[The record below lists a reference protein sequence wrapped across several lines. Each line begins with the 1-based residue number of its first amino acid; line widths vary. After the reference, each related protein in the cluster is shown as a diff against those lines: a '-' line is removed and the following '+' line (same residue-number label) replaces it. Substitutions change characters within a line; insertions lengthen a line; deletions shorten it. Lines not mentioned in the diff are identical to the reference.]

1 MMGWR
6 PVYTFEIKELLSL
19 QSVHNFLSNV
29 VHRQTNKEIDR
40 QTNATKKIT
49 SFAKEVIK
57 ALWDYCVL
65 TCMNLIQHYALTG
78 FQKL

>member
-1 MMGWR
+1 M
-6 PVYTFEIKELLSL
+6 VSTDK
-19 QSVHNFLSNV
+19 
-29 VHRQTNKEIDR
+29 QTNK
-40 QTNATKKIT
+40 QMNQCFQKIT

-65 TCMNLIQHYALTG
+65 SCMNLTQHYALTG